1 MLDPDMDL
9 SDPGK
14 LRQKALSRWD
24 NEGGASLQGP
34 QEDSTWG
41 EGFSEPAPEVT
52 NAEIV
57 LLRVRLIAME
67 NLVIA
72 LLAGASERQLELAQE
87 IAGYISPRPGFTHHP
102 LTIRAASHM
111 SDLVERSGAFRSGR
125 AGMPAAGAVG
135 DGKVEGGPVA
145 NEPEGK
151 RPAPGRHPDD
161 Q

>member
-9 SDPGK
+9 SDPAQ

-34 QEDSTWG
+34 QVGSTG
-41 EGFSEPAPEVT
+41 GAGSPEPAPEVT
-52 NAEIV
+52 NAEFV

-72 LLAGASERQLELAQE
+72 LLADASERQFELARE

-102 LTIRAASHM
+102 LTIRASGHM
-111 SDLVERSGAFRSGR
+111 GDLIERAGAFRSGR
-125 AGMPAAGAVG
+125 TGVSEIGAVG
-135 DGKVEGGPVA
+135 DGHDSGPAV
-145 NEPEGK
+145 NEREDS
-151 RPAPGRHPDD
+151 RPGQGRHPDGR
-161 Q
+161 